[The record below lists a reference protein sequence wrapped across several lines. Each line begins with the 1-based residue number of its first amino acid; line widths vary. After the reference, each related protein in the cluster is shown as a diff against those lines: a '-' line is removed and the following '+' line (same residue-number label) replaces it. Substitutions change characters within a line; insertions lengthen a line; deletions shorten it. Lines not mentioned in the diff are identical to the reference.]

1 MWYKNNYRRHL
12 CDMHIDDWDERFLA
26 EFSPEEYFENLKK
39 AKLKNAM
46 LYFQSHVGLCNFPT
60 KSGKMHNAFSGR
72 EDTMRR
78 LSRLCRKNG
87 IAVTGYYSL
96 IYNNWAHDNHPEWR
110 MVDETGKSKKE
121 TNSNIYAAFANNDV
135 FRYGLCCPNNP
146 GYREFLYEQI
156 KEMAEYFEVDG
167 MFYDMPFWPHI
178 CLCDSCKKRWSEE
191 VGGEIPTQMDW
202 KNEKWIMH
210 IAKRREWMGDF
221 IGWVTKVTKEL
232 IPGVSVEHN
241 FANAVYR
248 DPVPGCA
255 EEVNEACDYVGGDLY
270 GDSFSQSF
278 VCKFYR
284 NITKNQ
290 PFEYMFS
297 KCENLQRHTSM
308 KTEDEMLSSV
318 LLTSAHHGA
327 TLVIDAIDPT
337 GTMDFRLYDRL
348 GKVFERTEPY
358 EKYFEGEMIEDV
370 GIYNSFKSRFNS
382 RNEPYNNHDCTVSL
396 VKKLVEENVPCGVT
410 GGWNDL
416 QKHKVLVAPC
426 LTEQDNYDVKKIAEY
441 VKNGG
446 NLYFSGGDNA
456 FLLKE
461 FFSAEV
467 KEYSREHVVY
477 IAPKESE
484 EKYFEGYSKRFPL
497 HFDGYAPI
505 LEGAAEE
512 KVMAKI
518 ILPYTSQDTGKF
530 VSIHSNP
537 PGKETD
543 IPAMMYTEYGKGKVI
558 WSALPI
564 EAINYYEYKKILL
577 NLLVKKFDVSL
588 SVTSD
593 APEDVEL
600 VSFKSEKS
608 ITVSCVKLNVRNK
621 AETVKGFAVIVK
633 SDIEPESVELL
644 PTGEKMNVTY
654 IDGKI
659 IFETKDIDIFDMYKI
674 NF

>member
-12 CDMHIDDWDERFLA
+12 CDMHIDDWDEKFLS
-26 EFSPEEYFENLKK
+26 EFSPQKYFENLKK

-60 KSGKMHNAFSGR
+60 KSGRMHNAFSGR
-72 EDTMRR
+72 EDSMKQ
-78 LSRLCRKNG
+78 LSELCRKNG
-87 IAVTGYYSL
+87 ITVTGYYSL
-96 IYNNWAHDNHPEWR
+96 IYNNWAHDHHPDWR

-135 FRYGLCCPNNP
+135 FRYGLCCPNNED
-146 GYREFLYEQI
+146 YREFLREQI

-178 CLCDSCKKRWSEE
+178 CLCDSCKKRWLNE
-191 VGGEIPTQMDW
+191 VGGEIPTERDW
-202 KNEKWIMH
+202 KDEGWLLH
-210 IAKRREWMGDF
+210 VAKRREWMGEF
-221 IGWVTKVTKEL
+221 ISWVTKITKEYM
-232 IPGVSVEHN
+232 PGVSVEHN
-241 FANAVYR
+241 LASAVYKQ
-248 DPVPGCA
+248 PLSGCA
-255 EEVNEACDYVGGDLY
+255 EEVNNECDYVGGDLY
-270 GDSFSQSF
+270 GDSFSHSF

-337 GTMDFRLYDRL
+337 GEMDFRLYERL
-348 GKVFERTEPY
+348 ERVFEKTEPY
-358 EKYFEGEMIEDV
+358 EKYFEGEMIEDI
-370 GIYNSFKSRFNS
+370 GIYNSFKSRFNA
-382 RNEPYNNHDCTVSL
+382 RNEPYNNHDCTVAL

-410 GGWNDL
+410 GGWSDL
-416 QKHKVLVAPC
+416 NKYKVLVAPC
-426 LTEQDNYDVKKIAEY
+426 LTEQDNYDVERIAEY
-441 VKNGG
+441 VKDGG

-456 FLLKE
+456 YLLKE
-461 FFSAEV
+461 FFGATV
-467 KEYSREHVVY
+467 TGYSKEHVVY

-497 HFDGYAPI
+497 HFDGYAPVAD
-505 LEGAAEE
+505 GADEE
-512 KVMAKI
+512 KVMATI
-518 ILPYTSQDTGKF
+518 TMPYTSQDVEKF

-537 PGKETD
+537 PGIETG
-543 IPAMMYTEYGKGKVI
+543 IPAMLFTEYGKGKVI

-564 EAINYYEYKKILL
+564 EAIDYYEYKKILL
-577 NLLVKKFDVSL
+577 NLLLDKFGVSL
-588 SVTSD
+588 SATSA
-593 APEDVEL
+593 APETVEL
-600 VSFKSEKS
+600 VSFKAENY
-608 ITVSCVKLNVRNK
+608 ITVSCVKLNVCHK
-621 AETVKGFAVIVK
+621 AEIVNGFQVAI
-633 SDIEPESVELL
+633 SSERAPGGVELL
-644 PTGEKMNVTY
+644 PGGEPIEFTY
-654 IDGKI
+654 SNGRIMFK
-659 IFETKDIDIFDMYKI
+659 TKDLNIFDMYKI